1 MATQKALKEQI
12 RNVIKRIG
20 QCDSILT
27 KHPNDYQFFLKIFE
41 RHPNYPEK
49 FCNLKDIKIDYHPVF
64 RNQLEVLIVRE
75 DGSFD
80 DVSVLKKCVSGKN
93 KDNLSVAMRNCIF
106 PQIKEFR
113 ESQLILKCCIC
124 SNFYNI
130 EIDHH
135 EPDFVVLQ
143 NNFLKNE
150 KNIPTKFDSD
160 HCHIK
165 KFTEQ
170 DKDFQDKWFL
180 YHKENA
186 NLRVLCSKCNNSKP
200 KSKRNIY
207 KNI

>member
-1 MATQKALKEQI
+1 MLSQKVLKKQI
-12 RNVIKRIG
+12 KDVIQRIG
-20 QCDSILT
+20 YCDSIFT
-27 KHPNDYQFFLKIFE
+27 KYPNDYNFFLNIFK

-49 FCNLKDIKIDYHPVF
+49 FCNLKDIRINYHPVF
-64 RNQLEVLIVRE
+64 KNQLEVLIVRE

-93 KDNLSVAMRNCIF
+93 KDNLSIAMRNCIF

-113 ESQLILKCCIC
+113 ESQLFLQCCIC
-124 SNFYNI
+124 SNYDNI

-160 HCHIK
+160 NCHIK
-165 KFTEQ
+165 KFTKE
-170 DKDFQDKWFL
+170 DKEFQDKWFL

-186 NLRVLCSKCNNSKP
+186 KLRVLCSKCNNSKP
-200 KSKRNIY
+200 KKRNIY